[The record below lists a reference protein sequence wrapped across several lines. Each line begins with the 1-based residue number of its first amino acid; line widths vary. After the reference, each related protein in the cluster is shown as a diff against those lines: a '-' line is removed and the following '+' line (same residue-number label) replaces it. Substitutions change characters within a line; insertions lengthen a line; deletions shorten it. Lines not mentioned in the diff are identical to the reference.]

1 MPRRGENIR
10 KRKDGRWEGRY
21 IKNYDIYGKAKYA
34 SVYGK
39 SYLEVKQKLITAS
52 ININTDAD
60 IHKNKSLLF
69 REVLFLWLENNR
81 VKLKPSTYS
90 KYYRIIEKHLVPVIG
105 NTPISNVNAQYLN
118 NILCEKSSNGR
129 LDSCGGLSPTYVRT
143 MGFILKST
151 MLFAQENNYCNALKG
166 TVIMPLKT
174 KSKLKVLSLTEQ
186 ERLENACCKYS
197 SNKDLGIIL
206 SLYTGMRLG
215 EVCGLRW
222 EDIDYETNT
231 MHIYHTVER
240 IQNNYDISNNKK
252 TKLILLDAKTAN
264 SDRVIPIP
272 SKLIPLLHKEKSG
285 FVIKG
290 DVYDY
295 TDPRTLQYFF
305 KKKLKE
311 SNLDDMNFHALRH
324 TFATRCIESGMDA
337 KTLSEI
343 LGHSDVNITLRTY
356 VHSSLELKRKQMEA
370 MVAICGQK

>member
-21 IKNYDIYGKAKYA
+21 IKNYDINGKAKYV

-39 SYLEVKQKLITAS
+39 SYLDVKQKLITAAS
-52 ININTDAD
+52 GIDAD
-60 IHKNKSLLF
+60 TDNHKNKSLLF
-69 REVLFLWLENNR
+69 REVLFMWLENNK

-90 KYYRIIEKHLVPVIG
+90 KYYRMIEKHLVPVID
-105 NTPISNVNAQYLN
+105 NTPITNVTVQYIN
-118 NILCEKSSNGR
+118 NILCKKSSNGR
-129 LDSCGGLSPTYVRT
+129 LDSCGGLSATYVRT
-143 MGFILKST
+143 IGFILKSAMT
-151 MLFAQENNYCNALKG
+151 FAQENNYCNTLKG
-166 TVIMPLKT
+166 TVNMPVIT
-174 KSKLKVLSLTEQ
+174 KNQLRVLSITEQ
-186 ERLENACCKYS
+186 QRLENACCMNS
-197 SNKDLGIIL
+197 SNKELGIIL
-206 SLYTGMRLG
+206 SLYTGIRLG

-240 IQNNYDISNNKK
+240 IQNNYEACSTCK
-252 TKLILLDAKTAN
+252 TKLVLLDTKTAN

-272 SKLIPLLHKEKSG
+272 SKLMPLLHKEKSG

-295 TDPRTLQYFF
+295 ADPRTLQYFF

-311 SNLDDMNFHALRH
+311 SKLDDINFHALRH

-356 VHSSLELKRKQMEA
+356 VHSSLEHKRKQMEA

>member
-21 IKNYDIYGKAKYA
+21 IKNHDNHGKTKYI

-39 SYLEVKQKLITAS
+39 SYMEVKQKLIVAS
-52 ININTDAD
+52 RNSATEINNG
-60 IHKNKSLLF
+60 KNNNLLF
-69 REVLFLWLENNR
+69 REVLFLWLENNK

-90 KYYRIIEKHLVPVIG
+90 KYYRIIEKHLLPVIG
-105 NTPISNVNAQYLN
+105 NIPIINVNTPYLN
-118 NILCEKSSNGR
+118 SILCEKSNNGR
-129 LDSCGGLSPTYVRT
+129 LDSCGGLSPNYVRT
-143 MGFILKST
+143 IGFILKSAIF
-151 MLFAQENNYCNALKG
+151 FAQENNYCQKLKG
-166 TVIMPLKT
+166 TVIMPVTT
-174 KSKLKVLSLTEQ
+174 KKQLKVLSLTEQ
-186 ERLENACCKYS
+186 ERLENSCLKNT
-197 SNKDLGIIL
+197 SNKELGIIL

-215 EVCGLRW
+215 EVCGLKW

-231 MHIYHTVER
+231 VHIYHTVER
-240 IQNNYDISNNKK
+240 IQNNYDISSNNK
-252 TKLILLDAKTAN
+252 TSLVLMDVKTAN
-264 SDRVIPIP
+264 SDRIIPIP
-272 SKLIPLLHKEKSG
+272 SNLMPLLSKNKTG

-290 DVYDY
+290 NIYEY
-295 TDPRTLQYFF
+295 TDPRSLQYFF

-311 SNLDDMNFHALRH
+311 SNLDDINFHTLRH

-356 VHSSLELKRKQMEA
+356 VHSSLEHKRKQMEA